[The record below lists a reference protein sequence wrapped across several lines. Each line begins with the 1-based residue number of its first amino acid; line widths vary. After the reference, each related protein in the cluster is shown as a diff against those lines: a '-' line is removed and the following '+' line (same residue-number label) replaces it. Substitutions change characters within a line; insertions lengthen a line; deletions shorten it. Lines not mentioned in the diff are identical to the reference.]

1 MAKKTLSPQ
10 TFLWQFTMNCQ
21 ISVQMVKYQVYDRT
35 DTLHKTNVIWDI
47 YEEVDISSFT
57 EGYNFVLGDFH
68 FSTEYRIYVYGH
80 WDISLPLRP
89 NKKQCSSLERS
100 ST

>member
-68 FSTEYRIYVYGH
+68 FSTTEYRIYVWSLGH
-80 WDISLPLRP
+80 LSAPSP
-89 NKKQCSSLERS
+89 
-100 ST
+100 